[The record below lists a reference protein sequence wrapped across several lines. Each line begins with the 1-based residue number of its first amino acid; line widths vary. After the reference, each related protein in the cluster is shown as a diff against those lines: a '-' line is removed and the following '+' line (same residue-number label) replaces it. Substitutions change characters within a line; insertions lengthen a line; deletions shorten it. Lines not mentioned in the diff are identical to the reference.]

1 MNKSRAAILILAI
14 AMVATLA
21 FAQNQKSTVIGT
33 AHDINSAG
41 CFACHAP
48 HSGSTATGL
57 ADTLANQGTGRIL
70 LWDRAFTTVTFG
82 TYDSPTMDNT
92 AAEVGAGTPA
102 ATEPRLYSFLCLSC
116 HDGVTTP
123 ALIGPSTVSTSSG
136 LPVAVGNVAN
146 SYGLANDH
154 PINMTYDPAAEPV
167 LGLNPVATVTAAGLM
182 LYGTNTVQCGSCHN
196 VHNNTNTPFLRISN
210 VNSALCTTCHL

>member
-14 AMVATLA
+14 AVAATLA

-33 AHDINSAG
+33 VHDISLAG
-41 CFACHAP
+41 CFSCHAP

-57 ADTLANQGTGRIL
+57 ADTTANQGTGRIL
-70 LWDRAFTTVTFG
+70 LWDRGFTSVTFG
-82 TYDSPTMDNT
+82 TYDSPTMNSA
-92 AAEVGAGTPA
+92 AAEVGTTTPA

-146 SYGLANDH
+146 SFGLQNDH
-154 PINMTYDPAAEPV
+154 PINMTYDPVADT
-167 LGLNPVATVTAAGLM
+167 GLHTVATVTAAGLM
-182 LYGTNTVQCGSCHN
+182 LYGTDTVQCGSCHN
-196 VHNNTNTPFLRISN
+196 VHDNTNVPFLRVSN
-210 VNSALCTTCHL
+210 AGSALCTTCHL